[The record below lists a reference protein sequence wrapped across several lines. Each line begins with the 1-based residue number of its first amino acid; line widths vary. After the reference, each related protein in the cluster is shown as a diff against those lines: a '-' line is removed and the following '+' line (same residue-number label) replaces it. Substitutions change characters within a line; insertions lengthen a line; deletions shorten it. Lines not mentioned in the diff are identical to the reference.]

1 MYLCVIL
8 KTFGWKTAQVIS
20 SQLFIHGLLMIHFYY
35 FDQRITLGNLD
46 IISIN
51 NIKNIKF
58 TSEIEENGLL
68 SFLDIKISRENNKF
82 VISVYRKPT
91 FSGVFINFESFI
103 PDIDKRGLIE
113 TLLHRSFRLYS
124 KYENFHREIET
135 LKAILKRNSY
145 PHNLVNHCIKK
156 FLNKIFVQRHL
167 NLTVSKKELI
177 SILPYLGKASLDL
190 RTKLRQTIESN
201 LPFCKLKIIFRSKCR
216 LTNLFHFKDSLEK
229 KIRSGIIY
237 RYMCS
242 NCNVT
247 YYGKTFCHFYTRAA
261 EHMGISDLTGKR
273 LKNVKQS
280 SISDHLL

>member
-8 KTFGWKTAQVIS
+8 KTFGWKTVGKSFQANFYSRFVDDTFL
-20 SQLFIHGLLMIHFYY
+20 LFRSKDHVGKFGHYLSKQH
-35 FDQRITLGNLD
+35 
-46 IISIN
+46 
-51 NIKNIKF
+51 KNIKF
-58 TSEIEENGLL
+58 TSKIEENGSL

-91 FSGVFINFESFI
+91 FSGVFTNFESFI

-113 TLLHRSFRLYS
+113 TLLHRSFRLCS
-124 KYENFHREIET
+124 KYENFHWKIGI
-135 LKAILKRNSY
+135 LKSILKRNSY

-167 NLTVSKKELI
+167 NFTVSKRELI
-177 SILPYLGKASLDL
+177 CILPYLGKASFDL
-190 RTKLRQTIESN
+190 RTKLRRTIESN
-201 LPFCKLKIIFRSKCR
+201 LPFCKLKIIFRSKW

>member
-1 MYLCVIL
+1 
-8 KTFGWKTAQVIS
+8 
-20 SQLFIHGLLMIHFYY
+20 MIHY
-35 FDQRITLGNLD
+35 D
-46 IISIN
+46 ILFRSKDHVEKFRN
-51 NIKNIKF
+51 YLNKQHKNIKF

-82 VISVYRKPT
+82 VISVYRKPA

-190 RTKLRQTIESN
+190 RTKLRQTIEMN
-201 LPFCKLKIIFRSKCR
+201 LPFCKLIILFGSTCR
-216 LTNLFHFKDSLEK
+216 LNTLFHFKDSLEK
-229 KIRSGIIY
+229 KIHSGIIY
-237 RYMCS
+237 HCRCS

-247 YYGKTFCHFYTRAA
+247 YYRKTFCHFYTRVT
-261 EHMGISDLTGKR
+261 EHMRISNLRYCR
-273 LKNVKQS
+273 LLNVF
-280 SISDHLL
+280 